1 MIDNLKITFKLI
13 LAVIL
18 PIFFVKITD
27 LFIAPTITFKWAIS
41 LIVIGILWSAI
52 SSAYLILDGHGT
64 PFKERPTKRLV
75 KSGPY
80 SMSRH
85 PMYFGFMVYFLG
97 ISLYLNIFS
106 LWIWAAIVI
115 LTVVHAWLE
124 DKSIVKKFQNA
135 KTYESSTPFLLPIR
149 KWKVNPITEP
159 PFLYAFMFLVGKFI
173 VPFFF
178 DVRISGKE
186 KIPEGP
192 YVVISNHT
200 SYPDP
205 LFVIDALNSYV
216 RFPITSAHYEKFAWF
231 FDMVG
236 IFPIKRYTVDV
247 SAIMKF
253 TKTMKSGGIMGIF
266 PEGERNWDG
275 RPLEIPDGVIRLLQ
289 MSPNPILPVRIDD
302 AHLLWP
308 RWAKRLQKGIVN
320 VEIGDPVESK
330 DYSKA
335 IDYIFK
341 DTFKDKKYADYRG
354 IEKYIWKCPSC
365 KTIGTIKSFKNGFR
379 CDKCGTQWLMP
390 TVEKIRNLHDSI
402 ELSPEDLPLSDNA
415 IVNGKKSKITL
426 YESKIEIGD
435 KQIALSEVQSFL
447 TESNTS
453 IYVFANVLFVIH
465 PLNTSSL
472 MWKAY
477 FDFLK
482 QK

>member
-1 MIDNLKITFKLI
+1 MIGNLKVISKFILI
-13 LAVIL
+13 IVL
-18 PIFFVKITD
+18 PIFFIKITD
-27 LFIAPTITFKWAIS
+27 FFVIPTITFKWAMAFV
-41 LIVIGILWSAI
+41 VIGLLWSAI

-64 PFKERPTKRLV
+64 PFNEKPPKKLV

-80 SMSRH
+80 SMTRH
-85 PMYFGFMVYFLG
+85 PIYLGFIFYVLG
-97 ISLYLNIFS
+97 LSLYFNIFS

-115 LTVVHAWLE
+115 LIVVHALIE
-124 DKSIVKKFQNA
+124 DKNIANKFQDA
-135 KTYESSTPFLLPIR
+135 KAYESSTPFLLPMR
-149 KWKVNPITEP
+149 KWKTNPITEP

-178 DVRISGKE
+178 DVRIIGKE
-186 KIPEGP
+186 NIPEGP

-216 RFPITSAHYEKFAWF
+216 RFPITSAHYDKFAWF

-236 IFPIKRYTVDV
+236 MFPIKRYTVDV
-247 SAIMKF
+247 PAIMKF
-253 TKTMKSGGIMGIF
+253 TKTMKSGGIIGIF

-275 RPLEIPDGVIRLLQ
+275 RPLEIPEGVVRLLK

-308 RWAKRLQKGIVN
+308 RWAKRLQKGIVK
-320 VEIGDPVESK
+320 VEIGKPVDSK

-335 IDYIFK
+335 IDYIFF
-341 DTFKDKKYADYRG
+341 DIFEDKKYADYRG

-365 KTIGTIKSFKNGFR
+365 KTVGSIKSFKNGFG
-379 CDKCGTQWLMP
+379 CAKCGTKWLTP
-390 TVEKIRNLHDSI
+390 TVEKVRNLHDSI
-402 ELSPEDLPLSDNA
+402 EFSAEDLPLSDSV
-415 IVNGKKSKITL
+415 IVNGKKSGMTL

-435 KQIALSEVQSFL
+435 KTLLLSEIQSFL

-453 IYVFANVLFVIH
+453 VYIFSNELFIIH

-472 MWKAY
+472 MWKEY
-477 FDFLK
+477 FDFLRK
-482 QK
+482 V